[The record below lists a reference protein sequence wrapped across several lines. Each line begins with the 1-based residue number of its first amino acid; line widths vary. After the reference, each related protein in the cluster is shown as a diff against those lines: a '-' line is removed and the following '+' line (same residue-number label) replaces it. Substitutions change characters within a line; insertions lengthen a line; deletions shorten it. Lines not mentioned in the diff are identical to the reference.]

1 MTLEDGIVGGSYLV
15 EETHL
20 PLALEKRMEA
30 LGMTRGT
37 RVTLIHKKG
46 SGTSVI
52 LLRGTRF
59 AIGRGIAAN
68 ILVREEAAQA

>member
-37 RVTLIHKKG
+37 R
-46 SGTSVI
+46 
-52 LLRGTRF
+52 F